1 MKHFLCKYIPPRA
14 DFLSTLNDEEKQ
26 WMAKHS
32 DFLNEL
38 LGQGTIIAH
47 GPVID
52 PSGVYGVSLFRIEDD
67 GDIAAITAADPI
79 VQQGIGHYEHFPM
92 LHIRSKG

>member
-1 MKHFLCKYIPPRA
+1 MKHFLCRYIPPRA
-14 DFLSTLNDEEKQ
+14 DFLSTLDDEEKQ

-38 LGQGTIIAH
+38 LDQGTIVAH

-52 PSGVYGVSLFRIEDD
+52 PAGVYGVSLFRIEDEA
-67 GDIAAITAADPI
+67 DITAITATDPI